1 MVLKQV
7 IISIIVAVIA
17 SIALI
22 NTYIYFSQDNLI
34 FVKKDIDPIYNKPLG
49 DNYEE
54 VMIKTEDG
62 HQNKCWFIKAKDYES
77 KPVILYFLGNGS
89 YVEKNVNIFNLMVGR
104 VDVSIFSCSN
114 RGTGD
119 NTLSPSE
126 AAFYKDAQSYLNYL
140 KMKNMK
146 NIFLFG
152 TSMGCAVAIET
163 AMNNPNS
170 ISGLIVQNP
179 FLSMKEMAKLAK
191 PFLFFIILSYDLIIR
206 TKMNNEEKIKKN
218 RVPILF
224 NISEKDKIV
233 PPEHGKKLHEICPSK
248 KFIYTAKDGEHND
261 ILVNDD
267 GSYHRSMKIF
277 IETVNSTYSKK

>member
-1 MVLKQV
+1 M
-7 IISIIVAVIA
+7 
-17 SIALI
+17 
-22 NTYIYFSQDNLI
+22 
-34 FVKKDIDPIYNKPLG
+34 KKDIDPIYNKPLG

-54 VMIKTEDG
+54 IMITTEDG
-62 HQNKCWFIKAKDYES
+62 HKNKCWFIKTQDYEN

-89 YVEKNVNIFNLMVGR
+89 YVEKNVEIFNLMVGR
-104 VDVSIFSCSN
+104 VDVSIFSCSH

-126 AAFYKDAQSYLNYL
+126 ASFYSDAQTYLNYL

-163 AMNNPNS
+163 ALNNSNS
-170 ISGLIVQNP
+170 VAGLIVQNP
-179 FLSMKEMAKLAK
+179 FLSMKKMAKLAK
-191 PFLFFIILSYDLIIR
+191 PFLFFIILSYDLLIR
-206 TKMNNEEKIKKN
+206 TKMDNEEKIKKN
-218 RVPILF
+218 RVPVLF

-233 PPEHGKKLHEICPSK
+233 PPDHGKKLYEICPSQ
-248 KFIYTAKDGEHND
+248 KFIYTAKDGEHNN